1 MRLQGL
7 LEAYRKQ
14 LPGTCRG
21 ALGLELP
28 ATDIGERPC
37 EATHRLPLS
46 DLCQRRRELC
56 EDLERPGAKPAR
68 AVLRAQ
74 SLRSR
79 SKAVMRSPIGRS
91 GSAARARA
99 RSGSP
104 ARRAGGRRFS
114 VVVALGMAW

>member
-1 MRLQGL
+1 M

-37 EATHRLPLS
+37 EATHRLPVS
-46 DLCQRRRELC
+46 DLCQRRHELC

-68 AVLRAQ
+68 AVLKEQLQGNDA
-74 SLRSR
+74 L
-79 SKAVMRSPIGRS
+79 AFGRS
-91 GSAARARA
+91 GASAARARA